1 MAGREP
7 VSRKAAP
14 RQKVVR
20 TERVGSW
27 GRVEYHHYLECGHI
41 EVRKRAA
48 ATPVLACPNCVLAE
62 THQKEMEKSSVSSR
76 NDDDI
81 LDELGSEL
89 AMTET
94 RTAQVRAALVAH
106 FGVPL
111 EAVDVALEHDDD
123 GVLRLQYGVVLLSA
137 QEIKAI
143 LASQT
148 I

>member
-1 MAGREP
+1 MARQP

-20 TERVGSW
+20 IDRVGSW
-27 GRVEYHHYLECGHI
+27 GQVEYHHYLECGHI

-48 ATPVLACPNCVLAE
+48 ATEVLACPNCVLAAA
-62 THQKEMEKSSVSSR
+62 HQKEMEKSTKS
-76 NDDDI
+76 DEIDEEI
-81 LDELGSEL
+81 FDELGSEL

-94 RTAQVRAALVAH
+94 RAAQVRAALVAH

-111 EAVDVALEHDDD
+111 EAVDVVLEHDDD
-123 GVLRLQYGVVLLSA
+123 GVLRLQYGVILLSA
-137 QEIKAI
+137 AEIKAI
-143 LASQT
+143 LAAQT

>member
-1 MAGREP
+1 
-7 VSRKAAP
+7 
-14 RQKVVR
+14 
-20 TERVGSW
+20 
-27 GRVEYHHYLECGHI
+27 
-41 EVRKRAA
+41 
-48 ATPVLACPNCVLAE
+48 
-62 THQKEMEKSSVSSR
+62 MEKSSVSSR

-143 LASQT
+143 LATQT

>member
-1 MAGREP
+1 MDRQP

-20 TERVGSW
+20 IERIGSW
-27 GRVEYHHYLECGHI
+27 GRVEYHHFLECGHI

-48 ATPVLACPNCVLAE
+48 ATPVLGCPNCVLAE
-62 THQKEMEKSSVSSR
+62 THQKEMEKSSVSAR

-89 AMTET
+89 AMSET
-94 RTAQVRAALVAH
+94 RAAQMRAALVAH
-106 FGVPL
+106 FGVPA
-111 EAVDVALEHDDD
+111 EAVDVVLENDED
-123 GVLRLQYGVVLLSA
+123 GVLRLQYGVVVLSA
-137 QEIKAI
+137 QEIRMIWEA
-143 LASQT
+143 QT